1 MIKENTK
8 SQFCVYKQL
17 YIELTFSLFILI
29 FIPSALYYDY
39 LDLMAGQLQLNVF
52 VFIKLFLLLFSLRT
66 VMLLFYY
73 QNRPRLCISPDG
85 LRYAKI
91 APLSGFFYFSYS
103 VQEYRWDQIV
113 TISLQL
119 ERAGRGR
126 DFVFYFNLADGS
138 SLRLPLSLLDDI
150 PDTLTTMQQYHQVT
164 ISDSDRIVVQRSWI
178 LIKFFRMLFMIL
190 IISALF
196 FLCVGFIDVI
206 LLKTHFFIQKSAS
219 LC

>member
-1 MIKENTK
+1 MTHPDTLRSYTAGIIDGEGSIHMN
-8 SQFCVYKQL
+8 CV
-17 YIELTFSLFILI
+17 S
-29 FIPSALYYDY
+29 SADQKDKGFRSYQVVVEVAMVDPGAVQIIHAAYGGKLSIRKYD
-39 LDLMAGQLQLNVF
+39 QS
-52 VFIKLFLLLFSLRT
+52 IR
-66 VMLLFYY
+66 
-73 QNRPRLCISPDG
+73 QN
-85 LRYAKI
+85 
-91 APLSGFFYFSYS
+91 
-103 VQEYRWDQIV
+103 QYRW
-113 TISLQL
+113 TLWKPSLII
-119 ERAGRGR
+119 
-126 DFVFYFNLADGS
+126 
-138 SLRLPLSLLDDI
+138 SLLDDI